1 MLRVNRVALFGAREL
16 LAEAGHDMIDRAF
29 CGFDEVGHECARV
42 FGADGDSHGGG
53 ADACVGE
60 GLFAHLA
67 VAGDRGAEDHGVG
80 LAKAHLVAEDGVE
93 AVEEA
98 SEGDAVDVGSCGASG
113 GFW

>member
-1 MLRVNRVALFGAREL
+1 MHRLVMLRVNRVALFGAGEL
-16 LAEAGHDMIDRAF
+16 LAETRYDMIDRAF
-29 CGFDEVGHECARV
+29 CGFDQVGHQRAGV

-67 VAGDRGAEDHGVG
+67 VAGDSGAEDHGVG

-98 SEGDAVDVGSCGASG
+98 GEGDAVDVGAC
-113 GFW
+113 